1 MSLDVRPRGARVS
14 VVAGL
19 LALAQVLVAPAPAA
33 ARYLNDRLDGDAFW
47 QPDHVRLS
55 GSLANLLP
63 VPEGRLRTGSKVRE
77 NVEIDADRGVVR
89 VAPRYGTVPVGPEWV
104 EDLAG
109 ASRASALKA
118 SFEEWDTQVRGSVL
132 NQAARAAQDIVSIE
146 LPVQFPESIANVIGQ
161 GARLNLSG
169 SERITFSG
177 TSTIIEGG
185 PTFES
190 GNPSAFPDLDMKQQ
204 LRVNLDGTV
213 GEKIHVLVNH
223 DSEVDTDFENK
234 IRLRYDGEEDE
245 VVQKIEM
252 GNTDLV
258 LPGAEFLSFR
268 KSQQGLFGAKM
279 EAKLGPMDFTV
290 IASKQE
296 GETAS
301 QRFVGRSR
309 SDSVIVRDTD
319 YVKRKYYWAAHPTTL
334 APSTTGGILPLGNF
348 ELFLDDKDTRNDIR
362 DGAQIGFAYADPSTG
377 TPADTVGVHRGFYH
391 RLKANVDY
399 AFNPETGGITLER
412 ALSRDHVLAAFYTFV
427 RNDTLFTAGSLGN
440 PDTLSLLL
448 LAPPERDLY
457 DPAKGFDALRD
468 LELKNV
474 YFLGAQNIRPE
485 SFEMRVLRRG
495 SAAGQQDEDVQ
506 KDPAAALP
514 NTEFVRVLG
523 LDYKGLTQVE
533 PDLLVEQEFV
543 DFEDGTITF
552 PNPTPFAPDSST
564 FNVIVSPAAVSTGR
578 SPGLLP
584 GEKQGVPLLEYN
596 SAIYEREPDDLLDQN
611 KYLLEVKYTTP
622 SPTYSLNRFNILEGS
637 ERVFLNGRQLSR
649 GTDYDID
656 YDFGVL
662 TFRTP
667 DASLPDA
674 EIEVDFEFVPLF
686 GQAKESLVG
695 LSGTYNFG
703 PRTWLSSSWLFFTRA
718 TPEQRPKLGQEPSR
732 ILVGNLYGQW
742 ITNPGFM
749 TRLVNSVPLVQSE
762 DESELQVLGEVAMSL
777 PNPNT
782 KGEIYIDDM
791 EGVEDSRELS
801 ITRGVWSPSS
811 EPVGPIPAGLD
822 RTLAPSLPF
831 NWYNPENVVRRDE
844 VFVELEDEREG
855 QDFLQ
860 VLEFG
865 VRSTRSVV
873 SSDPDSSGWF
883 GILRNLSTIGED
895 FSEKKFLEIWVNDFG
910 ATQGTMVFDMGEIS
924 EDFYLRAPADSVSP
938 KGRGFLDTEDVDP
951 FDGELTV
958 SREDFGL
965 DNVQGDDDAVVA
977 GDDGD
982 DDFEFRRAT
991 GDFTRI
997 NNYEGNSLLDTE
1009 DLDEDAF
1016 LDSENAYLS
1025 YVVDLADTTIGQG
1038 FLAQKNFDAAA
1049 RPTNHWRLYRMP
1061 LDDGAAVGGVPRRK
1075 AIKYV
1080 RLWFDGL
1087 APGPGVKIQI
1097 ASVKIVGAAWL
1108 EEKISRND
1116 TVVPVP
1122 DTEDAGSFRINV
1134 VNNKEDVFYFSPFD
1148 PGEDVNNEERRE
1160 QSLVMEYF
1168 GVPSGK
1174 PRSHERPEGRSPQG
1188 PVTAPLV
1195 GVGRQGSAYKE
1206 ILDTGESRSQ
1216 DFTQYETLSFYVR
1229 DGRYREGG
1237 GLREGFTKPS
1247 TGTFFFRF
1255 GPDTTNFY
1263 EFSTPALTSGPDAF
1277 WREVFIDLQPLTE
1290 LKLEAPKDT
1299 VVVEG
1304 REVEYRSMVV
1314 DGDTLAVYGAP
1325 SLARVRR
1332 LTLGVRGDD
1341 PKRFEIEGEIW
1352 VDEIRLRSVQKDT
1365 GYASRVTGSARF
1377 ADLLTANGGVRK
1389 IDSEFR
1395 RIEGD
1400 RTGSDEFT
1408 WDVRGDLKLNKF
1420 FDGLG
1425 VSLPLTGDYSFSES
1439 TPRLAPNSDVELVDE
1454 EDKVLARTTTR
1465 RQSLSSRFSKTR
1477 PSRSGILR
1485 YSVDNIS
1492 LSGSTSTTRQT
1503 SPFLVS
1509 DDEQI
1514 TGQLTYN
1521 LNPGQ
1526 GRTFRAWRFDV
1537 SYFPTLQLGMN
1548 GRQNFRESADLRT
1561 DAQGNR
1567 VEDPREPV
1575 RTRSLEGN
1583 LGVQWDPVRSNT
1595 FDSQFTFDKRQDLDL
1610 HKDRGLMDSFRL
1622 GGRELRRDHKSRAS
1636 WRPGVVRWLRPVL
1649 SYDTSYGEDQ
1659 SPQVQTGSVSEPRL
1673 RRVENT
1679 NVREL
1684 SATVSPR
1691 QIFKDGRA
1699 TPVRATRGREAGR
1712 GRSAEDEGEEQP
1724 PPQRGE
1730 EARDPGEE
1738 ATAAPDSAAA
1748 PRKRPSFGDMWR
1760 GFQGF
1765 ARMFG
1770 DIRYTYR
1777 DSRSSRFSRVGD
1789 RPGFGYQFGFEE
1801 FDKSLIVTGPN
1812 QIEDNTSVTFAS
1824 KLDTSFQPSDA
1835 LYLDGA
1841 YTRSVTRSSRNNTSN
1856 KTLEVTFPDLSVNLE
1871 GLEGTR
1877 LLQRLAK
1884 TSSINGAFRRQRSRS
1899 GALPP
1904 PGQYDPPGTNWFDNE
1919 TVRDDFSPLLAW
1931 NTNWNSGLNT
1941 TISYDRSRT
1950 VDESTFN
1957 QTVSRTTTNTGE
1969 ARLNGRYSFSAPR
1982 GISILGKRLRFRSDL
1997 TISFDASR
2005 GEDKTEEARI
2015 QESGETTTTVRSHRK
2030 DLRFAPR
2037 ATYNFSRKIQGSLD
2051 VSYGRSKDLQ
2061 RDRTETTVSVAV
2073 EALISF

>member
-1 MSLDVRPRGARVS
+1 MDVRPRGVRVS
-14 VVAGL
+14 IATGL
-19 LALAQVLVAPAPAA
+19 LALALPIVAAAPARAD
-33 ARYLNDRLDGDAFW
+33 YVNDRLGGDAFW
-47 QPDHVRLS
+47 LPDHVRPT
-55 GSLANLLP
+55 GSLANLRP
-63 VPEGRLRTGSKVRE
+63 RPEGRLRVGSKVRE
-77 NVEIDADRGVVR
+77 NVEIDADRGFVR
-89 VAPRYGTVPVGPEWV
+89 VDLRYGTVSVGPEWV
-104 EDLAG
+104 EDLAE
-109 ASRASALKA
+109 ASRTSARQA
-118 SFEEWDTQVRGSVL
+118 SFIEWETQVRQSVL
-132 NQAARAAQDIVSIE
+132 NADARAGQDIVSIE

-223 DSEVDTDFENK
+223 DSEVDTEFENK

-245 VVQKIEM
+245 VIQKIEM

-268 KSQQGLFGAKM
+268 KSQQGLFGAKA
-279 EAKLGPMDFTV
+279 EAKLGAMDFTV

-319 YVKRKYYWAAHPTTL
+319 YVRRKYYWAAQPTTL
-334 APSTTGGILPLGNF
+334 SPTTSGGILPLGNF

-362 DGAQIGFAYADPSTG
+362 DGARIGFAHVDPATG

-391 RLKANVDY
+391 RLKVNEDY
-399 AFNPETGGITLER
+399 AFNPESGAITLER

-427 RNDTLFTAGSLGN
+427 RNDTLFSAGSLDN

-457 DPAKGFDALRD
+457 DPAKGFEPAKR

-506 KDPAAALP
+506 KDPTGAIP
-514 NTEFVRVLG
+514 NTEFVRILG
-523 LDYKGLTQVE
+523 LDYKGLTQAE
-533 PDLLVEQEFV
+533 PDLLVEQEYV
-543 DFEDGTITF
+543 DFEDGTITL

-564 FNVIVSPAAVSTGR
+564 FNVIVSPEVVSTGR
-578 SPGLLP
+578 SPGFLP
-584 GEKQGVPLLEYN
+584 LEKEGVPLLEYN

-637 ERVFLNGRQLSR
+637 ERVFLNGRQLTR

-762 DESELQVLGEVAMSL
+762 DESELQILGEVAMSL

-801 ITRGVWSPSS
+801 ITRGVWVPAS
-811 EPVGPIPAGLD
+811 EPVGPVAGGLD
-822 RTLAPSLPF
+822 RTRVPSLPF

-844 VFVELEDEREG
+844 VFIELEDEREG

-865 VRSTRSVV
+865 VRPDAGVI
-873 SSDPDSSGWF
+873 SSDPDSSGWL

-965 DNVQGDDDAVVA
+965 DNVQGDDEGAVA

-1009 DLDEDAF
+1009 DLDDDAF
-1016 LDSENAYLS
+1016 LDTENAYLS

-1038 FLAQKNFDAAA
+1038 FLAQKNFDPAT

-1061 LDDGAAVGGVPRRK
+1061 LDDGEAVGGVPRRK
-1075 AIKYV
+1075 SIKYV
-1080 RLWFDGL
+1080 RLWFDSL
-1087 APGPGVKIQI
+1087 AAGPGAKIQV

-1116 TVVPVP
+1116 TVEPVP
-1122 DTEDAGSFRINV
+1122 DTEEAGSLRINV
-1134 VNNKEDVFYFSPFD
+1134 VNNKEDVFYYSPFD
-1148 PGEDVNNEERRE
+1148 PEEDVNNEERRE
-1160 QSLVMEYF
+1160 QSLLMEYF
-1168 GVPSGK
+1168 GIPSGK
-1174 PRSHERPEGRSPQG
+1174 RTSHERPEERIPGQPIT
-1188 PVTAPLV
+1188 VPLN
-1195 GVGRQGSAYKE
+1195 GVGRQGSAYRE

-1237 GLREGFTKPS
+1237 GLREGFTKAS

-1263 EFSTPALTSGPDAF
+1263 EFSTATLASGPSAD
-1277 WREVFIDLQPLTE
+1277 WREIFIDLQPLTE
-1290 LKLEAPKDT
+1290 LKLEAPRDT
-1299 VVVEG
+1299 LIVEG
-1304 REVEYRSMVV
+1304 RPVEYRSMVV
-1314 DGDTLAVYGAP
+1314 AGDTLAVYGAP

-1332 LTLGVRGDD
+1332 LTVGVRGDD
-1341 PKRFEIEGEIW
+1341 PRRFEVDGEIW
-1352 VDEIRLRSVQKDT
+1352 VDEIRLHSVQKDR
-1365 GYASRVTGSARF
+1365 GYASRVTGTARF
-1377 ADLLTANGGVRK
+1377 ADLLTADGGARR

-1400 RTGSDEFT
+1400 RTGSDEFS

-1425 VSLPLTGDYSFSES
+1425 VSLPVTGDYSFSES

-1465 RQSLSSRFSKTR
+1465 RQSVSSRFAKTR
-1477 PSRSGILR
+1477 PSRSGFLR

-1492 LSGSTSTTRQT
+1492 LSGSKGTTRQT

-1514 TGQLTYN
+1514 TGQMTYN

-1526 GRTFRAWRFDV
+1526 GRTFRVWRFDM
-1537 SYFPTLQLGMN
+1537 SYFPTLQMGLN
-1548 GRQNFRESADLRT
+1548 GRQNFRESADLRI
-1561 DAQGNR
+1561 DALGNR
-1567 VEDPREPV
+1567 IEDPREPV
-1575 RTRSLEGN
+1575 RTRALEGN
-1583 LGVQWDPVRSNT
+1583 LGVQWDPIRSNT

-1610 HKDRGLMDSFRL
+1610 HKDRGLIDSFRL
-1622 GGRELRRDHKSRAS
+1622 GGRELRRDHKTRAS
-1636 WRPGVVRWLRPVL
+1636 WRPSVIRWLRPVL

-1659 SPQVQTGSVSEPRL
+1659 SPQVQSGDVGARRL

-1684 SATVSPR
+1684 SATISPR
-1691 QIFKDGRA
+1691 QIFKEGRT
-1699 TPVRATRGREAGR
+1699 TPARATRGRETDRR
-1712 GRSAEDEGEEQP
+1712 GSAEDDAETQP
-1724 PPQRGE
+1724 PPKPGE
-1730 EARDPGEE
+1730 EARDPGED
-1738 ATAAPDSAAA
+1738 ATAAPDTTSA
-1748 PRKRPSFGDMWR
+1748 PKERPSFGDAWR
-1760 GFQGF
+1760 AFQGF
-1765 ARMFG
+1765 ARSFG

-1801 FDKSLIVTGPN
+1801 FDKSLLVTGPN
-1812 QIEDNTSVTFAS
+1812 LIEDNTSVTFAS
-1824 KLDTSFQPSDA
+1824 KLDTSFNPTEA

-1841 YTRSVTRSSRNNTSN
+1841 YSRSITRSVRNNTRN

-1884 TSSINGAFRRQRSRS
+1884 TSSINGAFRRQTSRS
-1899 GALPP
+1899 GPLPP
-1904 PGQYDPPGTNWFDNE
+1904 PGEYDPPDTDWFDNE
-1919 TVRDDFSPLLAW
+1919 TVRDDFTPFFAW

-1950 VDESTFN
+1950 VDESNFN
-1957 QTVSRTTTNTGE
+1957 RTISRTTTTAGE
-1969 ARLNGRYSFSAPR
+1969 VRLNGRYSFSAPR
-1982 GISILGKRLRFRSDL
+1982 GISFLGKRLRFRSDL
-1997 TISFDASR
+1997 TLSFDASR
-2005 GEDKTEEARI
+2005 GEDKSEEARI
-2015 QESGETTTTVRSHRK
+2015 EESGESTTTVRSHRK
-2030 DLRFAPR
+2030 NMTIAPR